1 MKNLWLKIYFLKKQH
16 LKQLFRIMRI
26 TVFFLFFCVFC
37 SMAENSNSQNAR
49 VTINKNNISLDEFL
63 IDVEAQTDYL
73 FFYNNQIDPTEKV
86 SVKAKNKPVRDV
98 LAEVFD
104 NSDIDYSMEGNY
116 IVLKKKGEA
125 PDATESYQAIRK
137 VTGMVKDNSGI
148 ELAGVNIA
156 VKGTNLGTTSDAN
169 GRYSLEIPTD
179 ATLVF
184 SYIGYTTVEM
194 SAKNRST
201 IDVTM
206 TEASNLL
213 QELVVVGYGVQK
225 KADVV
230 GSISQVTNKDLVSVP
245 QSNVANMLTGAMTGV
260 SVIQSSGEPGAADK
274 SVIRVRGVGSFGANP
289 DPLIIVNGIPGALN
303 DLNANDIESI
313 SVLKDASTAAI
324 YGARAANGVILVTTK
339 KGLKGKTRI
348 NYDGYVGSQKPTA
361 LPQMVNSWEYKT
373 ATDIANNIDPAT
385 DPSIELY
392 KNGSDPINY
401 PNTNFMKKYF
411 SSGSGMQ
418 TAHNISARGGTD
430 DVSYFASFGYLS
442 QDGIVLHDNYD
453 RYNARLSANIKLYSN
468 LKLTANLSGSS
479 EGRTQP
485 GEIGTKG
492 GNYTN
497 MSYATFITP
506 PIYLDKY
513 PDGTWGVGP
522 AGSGT
527 VISDLA
533 SDSRYREAT
542 NRFNSNARLDWN
554 VYKDLTLSAIAGYNF
569 MVFDNSRYLASM
581 YLSPT
586 IFMGRTTYI
595 QNRNEDIYSTLQFL
609 ANYSKTISDHSIG
622 VLAGYSFEDDLVKN
636 MGAGRNNFA
645 SNNYVQLNMGDAN
658 TQTNSGTYNEWALL
672 SYFGRL
678 NYSFKDRYLLEATV
692 RVDGSSRFP
701 KNNRFA
707 TFPSAAVGWRV
718 SEEPFFQ
725 SLKDVVYNLKL
736 KASYGTLGNQNIGY
750 YPYQQSLATGNN
762 QLYVFGTT
770 TQAGAAPTTFVDPN
784 LHWESTRTTDGGIE
798 LGLWKGIISMEA
810 NYFSRKTFDILET
823 PTAGISSV
831 LGMSP
836 SQMNIGT
843 CINKGI
849 ELELTHQQTFKDFY
863 YKISGQVTY
872 LDNKITYMGI
882 GGSTQLSGFIGSGSN
897 YVGYPMSAF
906 YGYLTDGV
914 FLTNDEIA
922 NWPTQTTILPK
933 PQAGDVRYKDI
944 NGTDPNTKLPTGK
957 PDGIVNTADQ
967 TYLGSAIPKYN
978 YSASLELGYRGFDF
992 KMMLHGLSKVSS
1004 WLHDMAGWSFL
1015 GTNAGAG
1022 TIQRWQYDGSWSF
1035 NQTNRYPAYPRL
1047 QTGNSNTGNYQPS
1060 NLWVRDASFMRI
1072 KRMQLG
1078 YSLPKTLLNH
1088 AHISNV
1094 RLYVDGDNLFT
1105 FSKYPKGWDPE
1116 QTNLDG
1122 YSFYP
1127 IVSVYTVGVNISF

>member
-1 MKNLWLKIYFLKKQH
+1 MKKILWLEIYLLKKQH
-16 LKQLFRIMRI
+16 LKQFFRIMRV
-26 TVFFLFFCVFC
+26 TVFLLFFCVFC

-49 VTINKNNISLDEFL
+49 VTINRNNISLDELL
-63 IDVEAQTDYL
+63 INIEEQTDYL

-86 SVKAKNKPVRDV
+86 SVKAKDKPVKEV
-98 LAEVFD
+98 LSEVFN

-116 IVLKKKGEA
+116 IVLKKKGEN
-125 PDATESYQAIRK
+125 PDATESYQATRK
-137 VTGMVKDNSGI
+137 VTGTVKDNTGAELSG
-148 ELAGVNIA
+148 VSVS
-156 VKGTNLGTTSDAN
+156 VKGTTIGAATDAN

-206 TEASNLL
+206 TEANNLL

-230 GSISQVTNKDLVSVP
+230 GSISQVINKDLKSVP

-260 SVIQSSGEPGAADK
+260 SVIQSSGEPGAANT
-274 SVIRVRGVGSFGANP
+274 SVIRVRGVGSFGASP

-339 KGLKGKTRI
+339 KGVKGKTRI

-361 LPQMVNSWEYKT
+361 LPQVVNSWEYRT
-373 ATDIANNIDPAT
+373 AWNIANGTDPAS

-442 QDGIVLHDNYD
+442 QDGIVKNDNYD

-479 EGRTQP
+479 EKRSQP
-485 GEIGTKG
+485 AEIGSMG
-492 GNYTN
+492 GAYWA
-497 MSYATFITP
+497 MSLAAFTTP

-513 PDGTWGVGP
+513 PDGTFGLGTV
-522 AGSGT
+522 GSGT
-527 VISDLA
+527 VMSNLA
-533 SDSRYREAT
+533 SDSRWREA
-542 NRFNSNARLDWN
+542 NNKFNSNARLDWN
-554 VYKDLTLSAIAGYNF
+554 VFKDLTLSAIAGYNF
-569 MVFDNSRYLASM
+569 MVLDNSQYLASI
-581 YLSPT
+581 YLNPT
-586 IFMGRTTYI
+586 VFMGRTAYT

-609 ANYSKTISDHSIG
+609 ANYSKKISDHSID

-725 SLKDVVYNLKL
+725 SLKDVVNNLKL
-736 KASYGTLGNQNIGY
+736 KASYGTLGNQEIGN
-750 YPYQQSLATGNN
+750 YPYQQSLTTGNN
-762 QLYVFGTT
+762 QLYVFGTA

-823 PTAGISSV
+823 PSAGVSSV

-836 SQMNIGT
+836 SRMNIGT

-882 GGSTQLSGFIGSGSN
+882 GGSPLPSGIIGSGGN
-897 YVGYPMSAF
+897 YVGYPMQGF
-906 YGYLTDGV
+906 YGYLADGV

-922 NWPTQTTILPK
+922 SWPVQTTITPK
-933 PQAGDVRYKDI
+933 PQPGDIRYRDI
-944 NGTDPNTKLPTGK
+944 NGTDPDTKLPTGK
-957 PDGIVNTADQ
+957 PDGTVNIADQ
-967 TYLGSAIPKYN
+967 TYLGSPIPKYN
-978 YSASLELGYRGFDF
+978 YSASLELGYHGFDF
-992 KMMLHGLSKVSS
+992 KMMLHGLSKVSGILS
-1004 WLHDMAGWSFL
+1004 DNAGWSFL
-1015 GTNAGAG
+1015 GSGN
-1022 TIQRWQYDGSWSF
+1022 IQRWQYDGSWSF
-1035 NQTNRYPAYPRL
+1035 NQTERYPVYPRL
-1047 QTGNSNTGNYQPS
+1047 QVGSNTGNYTTS
-1060 NLWVRDASFMRI
+1060 SYWIRDASFLRI

-1078 YSLPKTLLNH
+1078 YSLPQTLLNH
-1088 AHISNV
+1088 AHISNL
-1094 RLYVDGDNLFT
+1094 RIYVDGDNLLSFN
-1105 FSKYPKGWDPE
+1105 KYPKGWDPE
-1116 QTNLDG
+1116 QTNVNG
-1122 YSFYP
+1122 QSFYP